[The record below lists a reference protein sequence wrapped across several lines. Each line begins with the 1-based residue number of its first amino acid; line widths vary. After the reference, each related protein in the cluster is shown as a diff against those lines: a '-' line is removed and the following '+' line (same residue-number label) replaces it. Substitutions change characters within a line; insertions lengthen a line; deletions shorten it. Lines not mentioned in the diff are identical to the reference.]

1 MPNPWGTRM
10 TLEQYALIGE
20 IIASIAVVISVLYLA
35 VQVRQSTAVTRR
47 EAFESTISRIIH
59 HWLDE
64 VAASGDAA
72 RIYHRGLEHYEQLSA
87 VEQRRFHSLMLK
99 LLISHEPA
107 IDAFRSQPGLMKASV
122 VDAMHHN
129 LLHHLTSPG
138 GRQWWEDEGR
148 NWPAADYRDYLDR
161 LIALNESAP

>member
-1 MPNPWGTRM
+1 M

-35 VQVRQSTAVTRR
+35 VQVRQSTVVTRR

-72 RIYHRGLEHYEQLSA
+72 QIYHRGLED
-87 VEQRRFHSLMLK
+87 
-99 LLISHEPA
+99 I
-107 IDAFRSQPGLMKASV
+107 
-122 VDAMHHN
+122 
-129 LLHHLTSPG
+129 
-138 GRQWWEDEGR
+138 
-148 NWPAADYRDYLDR
+148 
-161 LIALNESAP
+161 